1 MSQKINSIIIDD
13 EPGNIITLQ
22 ELLKLYCPA
31 VKVVAAAPDPLKAFD
46 VITAL
51 QPDLVFLDI
60 EMPYGNAFDLLDRF
74 AQVKFE
80 VVFITAFDS
89 YAVKAFKYAA
99 VDYLLKPVNI
109 DELKQA
115 VNKVAERL
123 QDKTENMRV
132 KALLNNLKLPYGNTQ
147 KIGLS
152 TDSGFQLEE
161 LQNILYLEA
170 AGSYTFV
177 NTRQG
182 QKYTI
187 SKNLKEFEDMLPE
200 DIFCR
205 VHHSYIINITGVKK
219 YNKGRGGSVEMEN
232 GTSIDVAVRKK
243 EQFLERFKM
252 RR

>member
-1 MSQKINSIIIDD
+1 MAQKINSIIIDD

-22 ELLKLYCPA
+22 ELLKLYCPD
-31 VKVVAAAPDPLKAFD
+31 VKVIATAPDPLKGFS
-46 VITAL
+46 VITEL

-74 AQVKFE
+74 TQVNFE

-99 VDYLLKPVNI
+99 TDYLLKPVNI
-109 DELKQA
+109 EELKHA

-123 QDKTENMRV
+123 QDKSENLRV
-132 KALLNNLKLPYGNTQ
+132 KALLNNLKLPSGSAQ

-152 TDSGFQLEE
+152 TDDGFQIEE

-182 QKYTI
+182 HKYTI
-187 SKNLKEFEDMLPE
+187 SKNLKEFEDILPE

-205 VHHSYIINITGVKK
+205 IHHSYIINIAGVKK
-219 YNKGRGGSVEMEN
+219 YSKGRGGAVEMEN
-232 GTSIDVAVRKK
+232 GVSIDVAVRKK
-243 EQFLERFKM
+243 EQFLKRFKM